1 MLFNSYAFIL
11 GFMPLTLLLF
21 HGLRGAG
28 FARSSIVLLALLSLV
43 FYGWW
48 NPIYLL
54 LIVPLML
61 VNFALAA
68 RIVPRDG
75 RRPHTARPLLVR
87 VFVLNLATRGYF
99 KYATLLVANLKA

>member
-28 FARSSIVLLALLSLV
+28 FARSSIGLLALLSLV

-68 RIVPRDG
+68 LLVLRAG
-75 RRPHTARPLLVR
+75 RRQPAARLL
-87 VFVLNLATRGYF
+87 
-99 KYATLLVANLKA
+99 LLRRMMLTIAMSSAFD